1 LSENLH
7 NGVAMK
13 IEEIIEEWSKDLKID
28 VSNISNESSN
38 IPKLHNKYYMY
49 YMKEG
54 MTLKKLKTE
63 QKLLLKLK
71 QEYYRGELSYEELRE
86 HGWEPQ
92 PLKILKQDI
101 PTYLDADKD
110 VINMSLKV
118 ASQEYK
124 VDYLE
129 EIIKQI
135 TNRGFQLNTI
145 VQWEKFRTG
154 AV

>member
-1 LSENLH
+1 
-7 NGVAMK
+7 MK
-13 IEEIIEEWSKDLKID
+13 LETIIEEWSKDLKID
-28 VSNISNESSN
+28 VSNISNESSS

-49 YMKEG
+49 YMSEG
-54 MTLKKLKTE
+54 MQLKKMKTE
-63 QKLLLKLK
+63 QKKFLKLK
-71 QEYYRGELSYEELRE
+71 QEYYRGELGYDELKE
-86 HGWEPQ
+86 YGWEPQ

-101 PTYLDADKD
+101 PAYLEADD
-110 VINMSLKV
+110 DLISMSLKI

-135 TNRGFQLNTI
+135 SNRGFQLNTI